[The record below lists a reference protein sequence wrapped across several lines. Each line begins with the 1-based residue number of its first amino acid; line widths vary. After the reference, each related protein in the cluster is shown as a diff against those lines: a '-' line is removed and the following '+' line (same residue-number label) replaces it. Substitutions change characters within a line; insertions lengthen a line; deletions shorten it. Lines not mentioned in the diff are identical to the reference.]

1 MSMLAKLKSFF
12 TWEVHGDGKHV
23 APSRAVAPDE
33 RLTYP
38 RTIGIGAQH
47 VLAMMGS
54 TLLVPA
60 LTGMPATTTLFFSAV
75 GTALFLMITGN
86 RVPSYLGSSFAFIAP
101 LAAAGV
107 TSANGPLDGAT
118 IGKGL
123 AGILVAGLLL
133 SAVGAIS
140 HYAGVTWIQKSMPPA
155 VTGTI
160 VALIGLNLAGVAKGM
175 WSASPWTALV
185 TLSAVLLLMV
195 VSKGFLSRIA
205 ILAGAV
211 IGAVFAG
218 FRGEWEGAG
227 KVIDNADWFGLP
239 EYHTPRFDGSVL
251 IAFIPV
257 VIVLIAENIGH
268 VKSVA
273 AMTDR
278 NLDPVTGRAL
288 LADGV
293 ATTVAGLGGGSG
305 TTTYAENIGVMAATR
320 VYSTLAYWV
329 AAAFALV
336 LSLVP
341 KFGAMV
347 SVVPVGV
354 LGGLATLLFGLIA
367 ILGARIWVQ
376 AGVNFSHPVNLVTAA
391 VAIIIGT
398 ADYSAAW
405 GKMQFNGIA
414 LGTIAALVIY
424 HGLNWITRLR
434 GTQEQPPTSPAFAEA
449 DVADAGSPAEEKAP
463 AAKKPAAKKP
473 AAKKAPAKKAADG

>member
-1 MSMLAKLKSFF
+1 MSILANFLRLFR
-12 TWEVHGDGKHV
+12 WEVHGDGKHI

-38 RTIGIGAQH
+38 RSIGIGAQH

-60 LTGMPATTTLFFSAV
+60 LTGMPATTTLFFSAI
-75 GTALFLMITGN
+75 GTALFLTLTGN

-107 TSANGPLDGAT
+107 TAGNEALDGAT

-123 AGILVAGLLL
+123 AGVILAGLLL
-133 SAVGAIS
+133 TAVGAIS
-140 HYAGVTWIQKSMPPA
+140 HYAGVGWIQKSMPPA

-160 VALIGLNLAGVAKGM
+160 VALIGLNLAGTAKSM

-185 TLSAVLLLMV
+185 TLAAVLLLMV
-195 VSKGFLSRIA
+195 GARGFLGRVA
-205 ILAGAV
+205 ILAGAI
-211 IGAVFAG
+211 IGAIFAG
-218 FRGEWEGAG
+218 IRGEWEGAG
-227 KVIDNADWFGLP
+227 AVIGEADWFGLP

-273 AMTDR
+273 AMTQRD
-278 NLDPVTGRAL
+278 LDPVTGRAL
-288 LADGV
+288 LADGL

-320 VYSTLAYWV
+320 VFSTLAYWF

-336 LSLVP
+336 LSMVP
-341 KFGAMV
+341 KFGAVV

-367 ILGARIWVQ
+367 ILGARIWVE
-376 AGVNFSHPVNLVTAA
+376 GKVNFSHPVNLVSAA

-398 ADYSAAW
+398 ADFGATW

-424 HGLNWITRLR
+424 HGLNWVARVR
-434 GTQEQPPTSPAFAEA
+434 GTQERPPTSPAMVEA
-449 DVADAGSPAEEKAP
+449 DVKDADAG
-463 AAKKPAAKKP
+463 AA
-473 AAKKAPAKKAADG
+473 G

>member
-1 MSMLAKLKSFF
+1 MTILDRLKTFF
-12 TWEVHGDGKHV
+12 TWQVHGNGKRV
-23 APSRAVAPDE
+23 GVGKAVGPDE

-60 LTGMPATTTLFFSAV
+60 ITGMPASTTLFFSAV

-86 RVPSYLGSSFAFIAP
+86 KVPSYLGSSFAFIAP

-107 TSANGPLDGAT
+107 TASAAPLDAAT
-118 IGKGL
+118 IGQGL
-123 AGILVAGLLL
+123 GGILLAGLLL
-133 SAVGAIS
+133 AIVGALV
-140 HYAGVTWIQKSMPPA
+140 HKLGAGWIQKAMPPA

-175 WSASPWTALV
+175 WEASPWTALV
-185 TLSAVLLLMV
+185 TLGAVLLLMV
-195 VSKGFLSRIA
+195 LSKGFLGRIA

-211 IGAVFAG
+211 IGGVFAAI
-218 FRGEWEGAG
+218 RGEWSGAG
-227 KVIDNADWFGLP
+227 DVVGAADWFGLP
-239 EYHTPRFDGSVL
+239 TYHHPTFDGSVL
-251 IAFIPV
+251 VAFIPV

-268 VKSVA
+268 VKSVS
-273 AMTDR
+273 AMTGKD
-278 NLDPVTGRAL
+278 LDPVTGRAL
-288 LADGV
+288 FADGV
-293 ATTVAGLGGGSG
+293 ATTIAGLGGGSG

-341 KFGAMV
+341 KFGAIV
-347 SVVPVGV
+347 SVIPVGV

-376 AGVNFSHPVNLVTAA
+376 NGVNFSHPVNLVTAA
-391 VAIIIGT
+391 VALIVGT
-398 ADYSAAW
+398 ANYTAHW
-405 GKMQFNGIA
+405 GSMVFEGIA
-414 LGTIAALVIY
+414 LGTIAALTIY
-424 HGLNWITRLR
+424 HVLSWVAKVR
-434 GTQEQPPTSPAFAEA
+434 GTQDQAPTTPALVEA
-449 DVADAGSPAEEKAP
+449 DVVAVRAAGGKATVRP
-463 AAKKPAAKKP
+463 PVKKK
-473 AAKKAPAKKAADG
+473 

>member
-1 MSMLAKLKSFF
+1 MATLDKLSSFF
-12 TWEVHGDGKHV
+12 SWQVHGNGKRV
-23 APSRAVAPDE
+23 GVGKAVAPDE
-33 RLTYP
+33 RLSYP

-60 LTGMPATTTLFFSAV
+60 ITGMPAATTLFFSAI
-75 GTALFLMITGN
+75 GTALFLTITGN
-86 RVPSYLGSSFAFIAP
+86 KVPSYLGSSFAFIAP

-107 TSANGPLDGAT
+107 TAANAPLDAAT

-123 AGILVAGLLL
+123 GGILLAGLLL
-133 SAVGAIS
+133 AVVGALVN
-140 HYAGVTWIQKSMPPA
+140 ALGGGWIQKIMPPA

-160 VALIGLNLAGVAKGM
+160 VALIGLNLATTAKGM
-175 WSASPWTALV
+175 WDASPWTALV
-185 TLSAVLLLMV
+185 TLAAVLLLMV
-195 VSKGFLSRIA
+195 ISKGFLGRIA

-211 IGAVFAG
+211 IGSLFAAI
-218 FRGEWEGAG
+218 RGEWKGAG
-227 KVIDNADWFGLP
+227 DVVGAAHWFGLP
-239 EYHTPRFDGSVL
+239 AYHHPSFDGSVL
-251 IAFIPV
+251 VAFVPV

-278 NLDPVTGRAL
+278 NLDAVTGRAL
-288 LADGV
+288 FADGV
-293 ATTVAGLGGGSG
+293 ATTIAGLGGGSG

-341 KFGAMV
+341 KFGAVV
-347 SVVPVGV
+347 SVIPVGV

-367 ILGARIWVQ
+367 VLGARIWVQ
-376 AGVNFSHPVNLVTAA
+376 NGVNFSHPVNLVTAA
-391 VAIIIGT
+391 VALIVGT
-398 ADYSAAW
+398 ANYTAHW
-405 GKMQFNGIA
+405 GSMVFEGIA

-424 HGLNWITRLR
+424 HGLSWVAKVR
-434 GTQEQPPTSPAFAEA
+434 GTQDQLPTSPALVEA
-449 DVADAGSPAEEKAP
+449 DVVAVRAAAGKPTVKP
-463 AAKKPAAKKP
+463 PIKKR
-473 AAKKAPAKKAADG
+473 

>member
-1 MSMLAKLKSFF
+1 MATLDKLKGYFS
-12 TWEVHGDGKHV
+12 WQVHGNGKRV
-23 APSRAVAPDE
+23 GVGKAVAPDE
-33 RLTYP
+33 RLSYP

-60 LTGMPATTTLFFSAV
+60 ITGMPAATTLFFSAV

-86 RVPSYLGSSFAFIAP
+86 KVPSYLGSSFAFIAP

-107 TSANGPLDGAT
+107 SAANGPLDAAT

-123 AGILVAGLLL
+123 GGILLAGILLAI
-133 SAVGAIS
+133 VGALVQF
-140 HYAGVTWIQKSMPPA
+140 AGAGWIQKIMPPA
-155 VTGTI
+155 VTGSI

-185 TLSAVLLLMV
+185 TLGAVLLLMV
-195 VSKGFLSRIA
+195 LSKGFLGRIA

-211 IGAVFAG
+211 IGSLFAAL
-218 FRGEWEGAG
+218 RGEWSQPVDGCGGLTAKECIAA
-227 KVIDNADWFGLP
+227 ADWFGFP
-239 EYHTPRFDGSVL
+239 KYYHPTFHSSVL

-268 VKSVA
+268 VKSVS
-273 AMTDR
+273 AMTGKD
-278 NLDPVTGRAL
+278 LDPVTGRAL
-288 LADGV
+288 FADGL

-320 VYSTLAYWV
+320 VYSTLAYWA

-341 KFGAMV
+341 KFGA
-347 SVVPVGV
+347 VVTVIPLGV

-376 AGVNFSHPVNLVTAA
+376 NGVNFSHPVNLVTAA
-391 VAIIIGT
+391 VSLIVGT
-398 ADYSAAW
+398 ANYTAHW
-405 GKMQFNGIA
+405 GSMVFEGIA

-424 HGLNWITRLR
+424 HGLSWVAKVR
-434 GTQEQPPTSPAFAEA
+434 GTQDQSPTTPALVEA
-449 DVADAGSPAEEKAP
+449 DVVAVKVASGKATVRP
-463 AAKKPAAKKP
+463 PVKHPVKKK
-473 AAKKAPAKKAADG
+473 

>member
-1 MSMLAKLKSFF
+1 MATLDKLKGFF
-12 TWEVHGDGKHV
+12 SWQVHGNGKRV
-23 APSRAVAPDE
+23 AVGKAVAPDE
-33 RLTYP
+33 RLSYP

-60 LTGMPATTTLFFSAV
+60 ITGMPAATTLFFSAI
-75 GTALFLMITGN
+75 GTALFLTITGN
-86 RVPSYLGSSFAFIAP
+86 KVPSYLGSSFAFIAP

-107 TSANGPLDGAT
+107 TAANAPLNATT

-123 AGILVAGLLL
+123 GGILLAGILLAIVGSLVQFAG
-133 SAVGAIS
+133 
-140 HYAGVTWIQKSMPPA
+140 AGWIQKAMPPA

-160 VALIGLNLAGVAKGM
+160 VALIGLNLAGTAKGM
-175 WSASPWTALV
+175 WDASPWTALV
-185 TLSAVLLLMV
+185 TLAAVLLLMV
-195 VSKGFLSRIA
+195 ISKGFLGRIA

-211 IGAVFAG
+211 IGSLFAAI
-218 FRGEWEGAG
+218 RGEWKGAG
-227 KVIDNADWFGLP
+227 HTIGAAHWFGLP
-239 EYHTPRFDGSVL
+239 AYHHPNFDGSVL
-251 IAFIPV
+251 VAFIPV

-288 LADGV
+288 FADGI
-293 ATTVAGLGGGSG
+293 ATTIAGLGGGSG

-329 AAAFALV
+329 AAAFALI

-341 KFGAMV
+341 KFGAVV
-347 SVVPVGV
+347 SVIPVGV

-367 ILGARIWVQ
+367 VLGARIWVQ
-376 AGVNFSHPVNLVTAA
+376 NGVNFSHPVNLVTAA
-391 VAIIIGT
+391 VALIVGT
-398 ADYSAAW
+398 ANYTAHLGS
-405 GKMQFNGIA
+405 MVFEGIA

-424 HGLNWITRLR
+424 HGLSWVAKVR
-434 GTQEQPPTSPAFAEA
+434 GTQDQPPTSPALVEA
-449 DVADAGSPAEEKAP
+449 DVVAVRSAAGKATV
-463 AAKKPAAKKP
+463 KPPVKP
-473 AAKKAPAKKAADG
+473 PVKHPRKH

>member
-218 FRGEWEGAG
+218 IRGEWEGAG
-227 KVIDNADWFGLP
+227 KVIGNADWFGLP

-278 NLDPVTGRAL
+278 DLDPVTGRAL
-288 LADGV
+288 LADGL

-398 ADYSAAW
+398 ADYEAAW

-449 DVADAGSPAEEKAP
+449 DVPDAAPPAEKKA
-463 AAKKPAAKKP
+463 PAAKKP
-473 AAKKAPAKKAADG
+473 AAKKAPAKKSADA

>member
-1 MSMLAKLKSFF
+1 MAILDDLKGTF
-12 TWEVHGDGKHV
+12 TWQVHGNGKRV
-23 APSRAVAPDE
+23 GVGKAVAPDE

-60 LTGMPATTTLFFSAV
+60 LTGMPPSTTLFFSAV

-86 RVPSYLGSSFAFIAP
+86 KVPSYLGSSFAFIAP
-101 LAAAGV
+101 LTAAQTNPATGAFDVAFIGRGLGGV
-107 TSANGPLDGAT
+107 M
-118 IGKGL
+118 L
-123 AGILVAGLLL
+123 AGILLAAAGA
-133 SAVGAIS
+133 AVQFFGAS
-140 HYAGVTWIQKSMPPA
+140 WIQKSMPPA

-160 VALIGLNLAGVAKGM
+160 VALIGLNLADEAKGM
-175 WSASPWTALV
+175 WVKSPWTALV
-185 TLSAVLLLMV
+185 TLGSVLLLMV
-195 VSKGFLSRIA
+195 ASKGFIGRIA
-205 ILAGAV
+205 ILVGAV
-211 IGAVFAG
+211 IGGIFAAV
-218 FRGEWEGAG
+218 RGEWAGAG
-227 KVIDNADWFGLP
+227 DKIAAASWFGLP
-239 EYHTPRFDGSVL
+239 EYHTPRFESSVL

-273 AMTDR
+273 AMTGKD
-278 NLDPVTGRAL
+278 LDPVTGRAL
-288 LADGV
+288 FADGV
-293 ATTVAGLGGGSG
+293 ATTIAGLGGGSG

-329 AAAFALV
+329 AAGVALI

-341 KFGAMV
+341 KFGV
-347 SVVPVGV
+347 LVGVIPQGV

-391 VAIIIGT
+391 VALIIGT
-398 ADYSAAW
+398 ADYTAQW
-405 GKMQFNGIA
+405 GTMVFNGIA

-424 HGLNWITRLR
+424 HGLSWVAKVR
-434 GTQEQPPTSPAFAEA
+434 GTQDQPPTTPALVEA
-449 DVADAGSPAEEKAP
+449 DVVAVRAEAGKATVRP
-463 AAKKPAAKKP
+463 PVKPPVKKKK
-473 AAKKAPAKKAADG
+473 